1 MPVNQRNM
9 NRPFSYS
16 RHVQFADTD
25 LAGVLHFSNYYRY
38 MEEAEHAFW
47 RSLGDSV
54 VHRESEGAVSWP
66 RVATAC
72 EYFAP
77 AHFEDDLEL
86 LLTVAHVGNRS
97 VSYEIEFRR
106 DGERIAIGRTTAVC
120 CTMSRGKFGPAEIPS
135 ALREKLIAAAGV
147 SADPSSTEPGAP
159 FQRPADR

>member
-1 MPVNQRNM
+1 MASE
-9 NRPFSYS
+9 PFLYP

-47 RSLGDSV
+47 RSLGNSV
-54 VHRESEGAVSWP
+54 VLREGEDAVSWP

-86 LLTVAHVGNRS
+86 RLTVAHVGNRS

-106 DGERIAIGRTTAVC
+106 NGERIAIGRTTAVC
-120 CTMSRGKFGPAEIPS
+120 CTMTGGRFGPATIPQ
-135 ALREKLIAAAGV
+135 ALREKLVAAAEV
-147 SADPSSTEPGAP
+147 TATASATTGHRTE
-159 FQRPADR
+159 R